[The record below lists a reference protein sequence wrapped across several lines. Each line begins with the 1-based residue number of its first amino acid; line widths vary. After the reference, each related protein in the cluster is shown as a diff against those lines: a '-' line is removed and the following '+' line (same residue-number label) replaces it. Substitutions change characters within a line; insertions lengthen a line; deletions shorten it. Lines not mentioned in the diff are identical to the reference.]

1 MSRLAEEDNWSN
13 LPDIMNAN
21 KMLSNGDF
29 CEVYCDKIFIF
40 LTDKHLA
47 EDYAEASNCKQAK
60 LSWAD
65 HNHLGKTF
73 INMQLP

>member
-1 MSRLAEEDNWSN
+1 METFVN
-13 LPDIMNAN
+13 L
-21 KMLSNGDF
+21 F
-29 CEVYCDKIFIF
+29 VIF